1 MAPGLA
7 CAAGTSLCY
16 GVGSALQSAAA
27 VQSEPVSGLDPRLLL
42 ALVRTWRYPLGLAL
56 DAAGFALS
64 LVALRSLPVYV
75 VQAVTTSFLAVTAVA
90 WFAFLGLRMRRLEVA
105 ALVVVLL
112 GLTLVGFS
120 AASQR
125 ANVVGMPARCRRPW
139 LPSPCPPTYTC

>member
-42 ALVRTWRYPLGLAL
+42 ALVRTWRYPLGLAV

-90 WFAFLGLRMRRLEVA
+90 GFAFLGLRMRRLEVA